1 MLKDEIGVKNTVRV
15 SMYLYNTK
23 EDVDR
28 LVEVLKRS
36 EDEYVVFFDVD
47 ANPSNPSVI
56 FTAFELATNINSKNI
71 P

>member
-28 LVEVLKRS
+28 LVDVLKQS
-36 EDEYVVFFDVD
+36 EDIFKI
-47 ANPSNPSVI
+47 VI
-56 FTAFELATNINSKNI
+56 
-71 P
+71 